1 MKTCAQLVNELID
14 IEGAKTEQGVDFI
27 MESNFELLV
36 NKVKAD
42 FQGCKIG
49 LPAETFLRYEK
60 SFRPLDWGYVYLED
74 DYLALGSIGFR
85 DLRDNPTKHEP
96 AFTIS
101 SPSIRNEKYKSN
113 HDNYRAVRTKSLKKA
128 VSQARQSLRP
138 MSMRDIMGNIPV
150 DLSTVKSAA
159 KVVLQE
165 GRDKTMERFRKVKD
179 HPDLT
184 MEFRNLLNSGYQ
196 FVSGSFK
203 DAIAHYIEA
212 VETYTQSVPQI
223 DFKVVFPIVVDG
235 QQHFRV
241 GTWENALGWMHNV
254 SSLEEGYTEATL
266 PEHMARK
273 LAMLMIVE
281 EKQYVEN
288 VGLKFKGLYYVNA

>member
-1 MKTCAQLVNELID
+1 MKTCVQLVSELID
-14 IEGAKTEQGVDFI
+14 IEGAKTEQGVDFT

-36 NKVKAD
+36 SKVKAD

-85 DLRDNPTKHEP
+85 DLRDNPKKHQP
-96 AFTIS
+96 AFTVS
-101 SPSIRNEKYKSN
+101 SPSIRNEKYNSY

-138 MSMRDIMGNIPV
+138 MNMQGIMKNLP
-150 DLSTVKSAA
+150 DTSTIKSAA

-165 GRDKTMERFRKVKD
+165 GREKTMERFRKVKD

-184 MEFRNLLNSGYQ
+184 VEFRNLLNSGYE
-196 FVSGSFK
+196 FVSSSFK
-203 DAIAHYIEA
+203 DAVAHYVEA

-223 DFKVVFPIVVDG
+223 DFKVVFPVMIDG

-241 GTWENALGWMHNV
+241 GTWENALGWMDNFNP
-254 SSLEEGYTEATL
+254 LEAGYTEATL
-266 PEHMARK
+266 PEHIARK

-288 VGLKFKGLYYVNA
+288 VGIKFKGLYYVNA

>member
-1 MKTCAQLVNELID
+1 MKTCVQLVNELID
-14 IEGAKTEQGVDFI
+14 IEGAKTEHGVNFI

-85 DLRDNPTKHEP
+85 DLRDNPTKHQP
-96 AFTIS
+96 AFTVS
-101 SPSIRNEKYKSN
+101 SPSIRNEKYNSY

-138 MSMRDIMGNIPV
+138 MNMQGIMKNLP
-150 DLSTVKSAA
+150 DKSTVKSAA

-165 GRDKTMERFRKVKD
+165 GREKTMERFRTVKD

-184 MEFRNLLNSGYQ
+184 VEFRNLLNSGYE
-196 FVSGSFK
+196 FVSSSFK
-203 DAIAHYIEA
+203 DAVAHYVEA
-212 VETYTQSVPQI
+212 IETYTQSVPQI
-223 DFKVVFPIVVDG
+223 DFKVVFPVMIAG

-241 GTWENALGWMHNV
+241 GTWENALGWMDNFKFG
-254 SSLEEGYTEATL
+254 EENYTEATL
-266 PEHMARK
+266 PEHIARK
-273 LAMLMIVE
+273 LSMLMIVE
-281 EKQYVEN
+281 ERQYVEN
-288 VGLKFKGLYYVNA
+288 VGIKFKGLYYVNA